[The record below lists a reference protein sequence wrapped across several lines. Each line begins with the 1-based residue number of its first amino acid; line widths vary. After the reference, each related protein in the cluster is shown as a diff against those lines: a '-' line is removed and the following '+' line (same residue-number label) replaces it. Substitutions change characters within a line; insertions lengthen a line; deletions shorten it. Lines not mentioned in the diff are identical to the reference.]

1 MVVCGSD
8 SKHFVITLKSFCDKR
23 RTTNALQRETATK
36 NRVQKCLVEVLWHTY
51 LLYCTEM
58 RCHDFQQDNYIYVV

>member
-23 RTTNALQRETATK
+23 CTTNALQRETATK
-36 NRVQKCLVEVLWHTY
+36 NRVQKCLVEFPWHIEFTI
-51 LLYCTEM
+51 LKEETLPRFST
-58 RCHDFQQDNYIYVV
+58 R